1 MNANYHT
8 LQRIHDPASFAWLSS
23 LTPAM
28 DGTAA
33 ARSTCFGM
41 DAIYLHADM
50 LAHYPTHLVLAIP
63 PLEVP
68 PVEYGFACTSRGRRW
83 FCFVVVRKSASK
95 SAALFFEVS
104 AYALMFVAQGL
115 RETYVDKSRALAAG
129 RDYPLPPLL
138 PVLCPLDGL
147 PIRYEVLQPDS
158 GAYFC
163 LVEGE
168 PDLAAWQTP
177 PGNQQGTPV
186 DAQGQPAATPQNAPI
201 YFDVGSP
208 AFSAM
213 RINGNAALINLLGG
227 LL

>member
-1 MNANYHT
+1 MNANNHT

-28 DGTAA
+28 EGTEQ
-33 ARSTCFGM
+33 ARANCFGM
-41 DAIYLHADM
+41 DAIYLHSDM
-50 LAHYPTHLVLAIP
+50 LAHYPSHLVLAIP

-68 PVEYGFACTSRGRRW
+68 PVEYGFACTSRGQRW

-104 AYALMFVAQGL
+104 AYVLMFVAQGL
-115 RETYVDKSRALAAG
+115 RETWLDKSGALATG

-147 PIRYEVLQPDS
+147 PIRHEVLQPDS

-177 PGNQQGTPV
+177 PANQ
-186 DAQGQPAATPQNAPI
+186 QGQPAATPQNAPI

>member
-1 MNANYHT
+1 MNANNHT

-23 LTPAM
+23 LTPEM
-28 DGTAA
+28 DGTEQ
-33 ARSTCFGM
+33 ARATCFGM
-41 DAIYLHADM
+41 DAIYLHSDM

-68 PVEYGFACTSRGRRW
+68 PVEYGFACTSRGQRW

-104 AYALMFVAQGL
+104 AYVLMFVAQGL
-115 RETYVDKSRALAAG
+115 RETWLDKSGALVTG

-147 PIRYEVLQPDS
+147 PIRHEVLQPDA

-177 PGNQQGTPV
+177 PANQ
-186 DAQGQPAATPQNAPI
+186 QGQPAATPQNAPI

>member
-1 MNANYHT
+1 MNANNHT

-23 LTPAM
+23 LTPEM

-33 ARSTCFGM
+33 ASSTCFGM
-41 DAIYLHADM
+41 DAIYLHSDM

-68 PVEYGFACTSRGRRW
+68 PVEYGFACTSRGQRW

-115 RETYVDKSRALAAG
+115 RETWLDKAGVMATG
-129 RDYPLPPLL
+129 RDYPLVPML

-147 PIRYEVLQPDS
+147 PIRHEVLQPDS

-177 PGNQQGTPV
+177 PANQ
-186 DAQGQPAATPQNAPI
+186 QGQPAATPQNAPI